1 MDFGEKLQK
10 MRKTNK
16 MSQEQ
21 LAEKLNVSRQA
32 VSKWESGALP
42 DVDNIVKI
50 STFFD
55 CSLDYLMSNQEEEKE
70 ERETIVEHGKS
81 GNVRSMSWDTKWLL
95 ACIIPM
101 CVLLILWTLAY
112 ASDVSLHIRDAS
124 TGMMFPKFLT
134 YVSDYNLYIY
144 VYGSLTCLYVFITI
158 KCLYPMVKER
168 NKNQSKIRA
177 ILWLIYMLG
186 IIILHNNLLNPRFFF
201 FWSGWS
207 FVLLLL
213 FFGVIFFLEM
223 KVANYSRIRKGDF

>member
-10 MRKTNK
+10 MRKANK

-55 CSLDYLMSNQEEEKE
+55 CSLDYLMSNQEEVKKE
-70 ERETIVEHGKS
+70 NTIKVEHEKS
-81 GNVRSMSWDTKWLL
+81 RKVRTLSWDIKWLV
-95 ACIIPM
+95 ACIIPI
-101 CVLLILWTLAY
+101 CVLLLVWTLAN
-112 ASDVSLHIRDAS
+112 ASGVALHIRDAT
-124 TGMMFPKFLT
+124 TGKMFSRFLT

-144 VYGSLTCLYVFITI
+144 VYGSLICLYTFATI
-158 KCLYPMVKER
+158 KCLYPIGRE
-168 NKNQSKIRA
+168 KNRKQSILRI

-186 IIILHNNLLNPRFFF
+186 IIILHNSLLNPKFFF
-201 FWSGWS
+201 FWSGWNVV
-207 FVLLLL
+207 FLLLYFGLLL
-213 FFGVIFFLEM
+213 FLEL
-223 KVANYSRIRKGDF
+223 KVTNCCNLV